1 MPGPRL
7 SSAGAARRGLRTV
20 LIVGLLAMVAGS
32 TWHAEA
38 SCPVPER
45 ALGAPIT
52 QRFNRFLDQHF
63 PMLRGDRAL
72 SVRDRAILVGYALG
86 RQAPAVGDDAERRAA
101 FDCLLIALDQTTY
114 WEAIAS
120 GPTFGFA
127 MAADTFRTMYAA
139 AMGMHDERVFELTG
153 YTPETAL
160 PNVFDVDTVVVEAP
174 DPFDPDEMDA
184 YRDGLLADGYGP
196 TYGPNRGGCPPEPGQ
211 PPDYYFA
218 TPPWP
223 HIYCYALGGAVWCC
237 EYYRWASVGRID
249 IDDGGSRW
257 SLADLRGGPS
267 CAFTTTWHAD
277 EGSYFG
283 GTARCPDGRE
293 FNWNVRIAQ

>member
-1 MPGPRL
+1 MPGPRR
-7 SSAGAARRGLRTV
+7 SSVGAARSAARSAMRTMLV
-20 LIVGLLAMVAGS
+20 VGCLTAVAGVA
-32 TWHAEA
+32 WHAEA
-38 SCPVPER
+38 ACPVPER

-52 QRFNRFLDQHF
+52 QRFETFLNEHF

-72 SVRDRAILVGYALG
+72 SGRDRAILV
-86 RQAPAVGDDAERRAA
+86 
-101 FDCLLIALDQTTY
+101 
-114 WEAIAS
+114 
-120 GPTFGFA
+120 GFA

-153 YTPETAL
+153 YSPETVL
-160 PNVFDVDTVVVEAP
+160 PNVFDVDTVLAVVP

-184 YRDGLLADGYGP
+184 YRDDLLADGYGP
-196 TYGPNRGGCPPEPGQ
+196 TYGPNRGGCPPEPGA

-237 EYYRWASVGRID
+237 ENYRWASVGRID